1 MSKTWVVVAD
11 NSRARIFSA
20 DTPASQL
27 CETETLTHPEAR
39 LHQGDLIS
47 DRPGRD
53 RNSGLGTHNMGHETD
68 AKEESAIRFATE
80 VCQRLEQARV
90 NAQFNKLYIIAA
102 PSFLG
107 LIRKHQTPAL
117 KKTIAGEVSKN
128 MAMKD
133 ATEIKKSLPEY
144 L

>member
-27 CETETLTHPEAR
+27 IETKTLTHPEAR
-39 LHQGDLIS
+39 LHQGDLVS

-53 RNSGLGTHNMGHETD
+53 RNSGIGSHNMGHETD
-68 AKEESAIRFATE
+68 AKDESAIRFATE
-80 VCQRLEQARV
+80 VCHHLEQARI
-90 NAQFNKLYIIAA
+90 NSKFDKLYIVAA

-117 KKTIAGEVSKN
+117 KKIVAGEVSKN
-128 MAMKD
+128 MAMKRAVD
-133 ATEIKKSLPEY
+133 IKRSLPEY

>member
-11 NSRARIFSA
+11 TSRARIFSA
-20 DTPASQL
+20 DTPASEL
-27 CETETLTHPEAR
+27 FETETLAHPEAR

-53 RNSGLGTHNMGHETD
+53 RNSGIGTHNMGHETD
-68 AKEESAIRFATE
+68 AKDESAIRFATE

-90 NAQFNKLYIIAA
+90 RSQFNKLYIVAA

-107 LIRKHQTPAL
+107 LIRKHQSPAL
-117 KKTIAGEVSKN
+117 KKTIAGEISKN

-133 ATEIKKSLPEY
+133 AAEIKKSLPEY

>member
-11 NSRARIFSA
+11 NSRARFFSA

-27 CETETLTHPEAR
+27 LETETLSHPEAR
-39 LHQGDLIS
+39 LHQADLVS

-53 RNSGLGTHNMGHETD
+53 RNSGIGTHNMGHESD
-68 AKEESAIRFATE
+68 AKDESAIRFATE
-80 VCQRLEQARV
+80 VCNRLEQGRIKS
-90 NAQFNKLYIIAA
+90 QFDKLYIVAA

-107 LIRKHQTPAL
+107 LIRKHQSAAL
-117 KKTIAGEVSKN
+117 KKIVAGEVAKN
-128 MAMKD
+128 MAMKG
-133 ATEIKKSLPEY
+133 AAEIKKNLPQY

>member
-1 MSKTWVVVAD
+1 MTKTWVVVAD
-11 NSRARIFSA
+11 TSRARIFSA

-27 CETETLTHPEAR
+27 LETETLTHPEAR
-39 LHQGDLIS
+39 LHQGDLVS

-53 RNSGLGTHNMGHETD
+53 RNSVIGTHNMGHETD
-68 AKEESAIRFATE
+68 AKNESAVRFATE
-80 VCQRLEQARV
+80 VCGRLEQGRL
-90 NAQFNKLYIIAA
+90 NSQFDKLYIVAA

-117 KKTIAGEVSKN
+117 KKIIAGEISKN
-128 MAMKD
+128 MAMKGAID
-133 ATEIKKSLPEY
+133 IKKSLPEY

>member
-11 NSRARIFSA
+11 TSRARIFSA
-20 DTPASQL
+20 DKPASQL
-27 CETETLTHPEAR
+27 FETEILNNPEAR
-39 LHQGDLIS
+39 LHQGDLVS

-53 RNSGLGTHNMGHETD
+53 RNSIAGTHNMGHESD
-68 AKEESAIRFATE
+68 AKEEQAVRFASE
-80 VCQRLEQARV
+80 VCNRLEQGRV
-90 NAQFNKLYIIAA
+90 KSQFDKLYIVAA

-117 KKTIAGEVSKN
+117 KKIVAGEIAKN
-128 MAMKD
+128 MALKEAVD
-133 ATEIKKSLPEY
+133 IKKCLPEY

>member
-1 MSKTWVVVAD
+1 MNKTWVVVAD
-11 NSRARIFSA
+11 TSRARIFST
-20 DTPASQL
+20 DTPAGQL
-27 CETETLTHPEAR
+27 FETETLTHPEAR
-39 LHQGDLIS
+39 LHQGDLVS

-53 RNSGLGTHNMGHETD
+53 RNSGIGTHNMGHESD
-68 AKEESAIRFATE
+68 AKDESAIRFATE
-80 VCQRLEQARV
+80 VCHRLEQARIESKV
-90 NAQFNKLYIIAA
+90 SKIYIVAA

-117 KKTIAGEVSKN
+117 KKIVAGEVSKN

-133 ATEIKKSLPEY
+133 AIEIKRSLPKY